1 MELKFMHTRILLLG
15 IICSGLSACLGF
27 SPSSENSSNLPDVR
41 ESQAGENTGSAP
53 QQIAKADITGP
64 VIQRLSRTA
73 RQQQQQGHAS
83 LAAATL
89 ERALRIAPRNAKLWQ
104 QLAQVRLEQQ
114 QWHLAENMAAKSNS
128 FAGNDTQLQ
137 AENWKLIASANR
149 AQGRTEAAQRA
160 WSNYRALQQK

>member
-1 MELKFMHTRILLLG
+1 MHTQTLVLAIT
-15 IICSGLSACLGF
+15 CAGLSGCLGF

-41 ESQAGENTGSAP
+41 QSKAGKNKGSAP

-64 VIQRLSRTA
+64 VVQRLSRTA
-73 RQQQQQGHAS
+73 HQQQQQGHAS

-104 QLAQVRLEQQ
+104 QLAQVRLAQQ

-128 FAGNDTQLQ
+128 FAANDIQLQ

-149 AQGRTEAAQRA
+149 AQGRPEAAQRA
-160 WSNYRALQQK
+160 WSNYRSLLKK